1 MNNRQQRIIDILY
14 DYDEWVTGK
23 ELASMLSVSDRTI
36 RSDIE
41 HINKE
46 YECTLIEA
54 NRRKGYHLD
63 EMLTSVK
70 GITTKSVIPQTSQER
85 VSWIIKELLF
95 KQASI
100 RIRNQRKLHKY
111 QCLVS
116 FMEGF

>member
-1 MNNRQQRIIDILY
+1 MNNRQQRIIDILH

-54 NRRKGYHLD
+54 N
-63 EMLTSVK
+63 S
-70 GITTKSVIPQTSQER
+70 S
-85 VSWIIKELLF
+85 
-95 KQASI
+95 
-100 RIRNQRKLHKY
+100 
-111 QCLVS
+111 
-116 FMEGF
+116 

>member
-1 MNNRQQRIIDILY
+1 MNNRQQRIIDILH

-70 GITTKSVIPQTSQER
+70 GITTKSGFLRHLRNVYLG
-85 VSWIIKELLF
+85 LLRNYCLNR
-95 KQASI
+95 KSI
-100 RIRNQRKLHKY
+100 SLNYRI
-111 QCLVS
+111 V
-116 FMEGF
+116 FM

>member
-70 GITTKSVIPQTSQER
+70 GITTKCQR
-85 VSWIIKELLF
+85 NYDKVSHSSDISGTCILD
-95 KQASI
+95 
-100 RIRNQRKLHKY
+100 H
-111 QCLVS
+111 
-116 FMEGF
+116 

>member
-1 MNNRQQRIIDILY
+1 MNNRQQRIIDILH

-85 VSWIIKELLF
+85 VSSLRNYCLNRK
-95 KQASI
+95 SI
-100 RIRNQRKLHKY
+100 SLNYRI
-111 QCLVS
+111 V
-116 FMEGF
+116 FMSVVIRLIMI

>member
-1 MNNRQQRIIDILY
+1 MNNRQQRIIDILH

-54 NRRKGYHLD
+54 NRRKL
-63 EMLTSVK
+63 SS
-70 GITTKSVIPQTSQER
+70 TKNSSLKAGTMTDNV
-85 VSWIIKELLF
+85 
-95 KQASI
+95 
-100 RIRNQRKLHKY
+100 
-111 QCLVS
+111 
-116 FMEGF
+116 FMRFLYVL